1 VLGLE
6 HPDTL
11 ASMNKEECKDQDAAQ
26 GRQHLHQNGDSTAA
40 LTEHA
45 ALTKNFEQRMFEE
58 TRTAVNTMNKMEKE
72 WKKAKELW
80 HNQKDNLNSNQQE
93 RCSPRYVETSF
104 LGQELL
110 SSYQQHWGTSS
121 YIGCAGHSQDT
132 QQLQLQQHFQTQGY
146 HPSMVQG
153 HSCMPSSAPIPPGSV
168 HKQPQ
173 SKKTQAKTLKP
184 EKSETCQSEIL
195 KEHRHKA
202 ETFERLVGAF
212 SCGKTGELAEH
223 NLVKESG
230 FESEVQNFLNDDP
243 KFPCACLADF
253 KMLADHRKENP
264 GVCHSDTETA
274 GIVVIK
280 SSSPLDS
287 SLVPCKISCGIWQK
301 KDDAKLT
308 RHIKSEVI
316 VQIFGQKPED
326 ADSSVPEHAPSLEA
340 GEKPTIITAEFRC
353 FTGTNAEDAGD
364 LKLIDLNQ
372 ALALEGLTL
381 LQEAFKR
388 SNIELRGTPVDFSD
402 YCDIVRK
409 RLAARRSNVPKP
421 EIREKLLAGNTDSLC
436 FLIRDANEL
445 SDLNMVKE
453 SGFQSEVKKFLN
465 DPDLAWT
472 CLAGVRKPDYQ
483 KNESYGISG
492 SDCKI
497 LGVVAIKSS
506 DGTVAPLRISARIWL
521 RTKDLNVIRRIIAQ
535 IVLQV
540 FGANPMHR
548 NHDVRRNHHTMED
561 VFEKFP
567 IEAVVRC
574 FCDESHKEETDEEN
588 ERGLVIKLNQALPD
602 SLQKAF
608 ESFHFTLEGQEQDFS
623 EYADLVAKR
632 LKARPEVDKR
642 FKWKTIKD
650 FKGEWLP
657 GNLFKVT
664 LSEQLSYDLEK
675 TEGHRKELDGH
686 IVVLLPSRERDGGVV
701 EEATQVLVAPMDMRR
716 RAIYLVP
723 RKALH
728 PFGIAKDQETGSEKQ
743 LQTDNKLKELTT
755 YLRSQY
761 QYKVL
766 VRQEDKWR
774 RARLCLNMVGAECIV
789 QFVDADEKLSEPQPV
804 NANDLKLAK
813 ALPNI
818 AAKLGAGLE
827 AATLA
832 SSKPTGET
840 APHERSIGTSE
851 MLESDSEFADNLS
864 FLIKDAKEL
873 GDLDMVKE
881 SGFQSEVQ
889 KFFGPLEDPDFPWT
903 CLADV
908 SEPADGSNERKGSSD
923 NQTKTLG
930 VVAIKSSNGFG
941 TLLKISAGIWLR
953 REDRRVLRGII
964 PQIVLQVF
972 GKAPLQKNNDVRRNR
987 FTLPG
992 VGKTTQ
998 IEVHLCCFI
1007 KNEESQQIEKPQ
1019 PKVDQ
1024 IAIKKMLARDGLPL
1038 LKAALVSLNSML
1050 TGEEQDFLDYA
1061 DIVAHRLKVPFDKRS
1076 NEGAS
1081 LVDKRPKWQTIKDF
1095 EGRWLPGNLFKFRL
1109 PEHLSFD
1116 LEKTGG
1122 YQKDLDGCIVV
1133 LLPWNDCHGSLQLKE
1148 EEEALVAAVDSRR
1161 RAIYLVPRIA
1171 LHPVSIDGKQ
1181 LQPGTE
1187 KPKELTKYLEGKY
1200 QYKVLVRSGGTW
1212 ENPRKARLCLEVVG
1226 DEINEKCTVQF
1237 EDEGQQA
1244 KPEAVNVSDL
1254 RLAKDFKNVKSR
1266 GGISAQHDGGGTIV
1280 SSLATTATSR
1290 HGFHQGGF
1298 ARNTM
1303 QYST

>member
-1 VLGLE
+1 MLEVQHRVLGLE
-6 HPDTL
+6 HPDTI
-11 ASMNKEECKDQDAAQ
+11 ASMNKEEGKDRDAAQ
-26 GRQHLHQNGDSTAA
+26 GRQHLHQNVDSTAA

-45 ALTKNFEQRMFEE
+45 ALTKNFEQGMFEE
-58 TRTAVNTMNKMEKE
+58 TRTAVNTMNRMEKE

-80 HNQKDNLNSNQQE
+80 HNQRDNLNSNQQE
-93 RCSPRYVETSF
+93 RCSPRHVETSF

-121 YIGCAGHSQDT
+121 YMGWAGHSQDT

-173 SKKTQAKTLKP
+173 SKKTQAKMLKP
-184 EKSETCQSEIL
+184 EKSETSQSEML
-195 KEHRHKA
+195 KEHGHKS
-202 ETFERLVGAF
+202 ETFERLLGAF
-212 SCGKTGELAEH
+212 FFGKAGELGEH
-223 NLVKESG
+223 DLVKESG
-230 FESEVQNFLNDDP
+230 FESEVQNFLNDDS
-243 KFPCACLADF
+243 KFPSACLAGV
-253 KMLADHRKENP
+253 KVLTDHSKENLD
-264 GVCHSDTETA
+264 VSHSETETA

-280 SSSPLDS
+280 SDSPLDS
-287 SLVPCKISCGIWQK
+287 SLIPCRISCGIWQK

-326 ADSSVPEHAPSLEA
+326 VDSGVPAHAPSLEA
-340 GEKPTIITAEFRC
+340 GEKTTIITAEFRC
-353 FTGTNAEDAGD
+353 FTGTNAADAGD
-364 LKLIDLNQ
+364 LKLIELNQ

-409 RLAARRSNVPKP
+409 RLAARANTRSNVPKP

-436 FLIRDANEL
+436 FLIRDAKEL

-465 DPDLAWT
+465 DPDLTWT

-506 DGTVAPLRISARIWL
+506 DGTVTPLRISARIWL
-521 RTKDLNVIRRIIAQ
+521 RTKDLNVIRRIVAQ

-561 VFEKFP
+561 VYKETP

-623 EYADLVAKR
+623 NYADLVAKR

-664 LSEQLSYDLEK
+664 LSEQLSYDLKK
-675 TEGHRKELDGH
+675 TEGYRKELDGH
-686 IVVLLPSRERDGGVV
+686 IVVLLPPLECLRSLVK
-701 EEATQVLVAPMDMRR
+701 EAPQVLVAPLDSRR
-716 RAIYLVP
+716 RRIYVVP
-723 RKALH
+723 RINLQ
-728 PFGIAKDQETGSEKQ
+728 PVSDQDSGEQ
-743 LQTDNKLKELTT
+743 QQPDTDKLKDYLTDK
-755 YLRSQY
+755 YKF
-761 QYKVL
+761 KVL
-766 VRQEDKWR
+766 VRSGSTWCK
-774 RARLCLNMVGAECIV
+774 ARLCPGVAGRRDSCMV
-789 QFVDADEKLSEPQPV
+789 QFDDGQGSEPCPV
-804 NANDLKLAK
+804 NASDLRLAIGPGLK
-813 ALPNI
+813 SSNGE
-818 AAKLGAGLE
+818 LGEGRE

-840 APHERSIGTSE
+840 APHWIERSIGTSE
-851 MLESDSEFADNLS
+851 TDSESADQSLLAGNTDNLS
-864 FLIKDAKEL
+864 FLIKDASEL
-873 GDLDMVKE
+873 SDLDIVKE

-908 SEPADGSNERKGSSD
+908 SEPADESNERKGSSD

-930 VVAIKSSNGFG
+930 VVAIKSSNGVG

-953 REDRRVLRGII
+953 REDRRILRGII

-972 GKAPLQKNNDVRRNR
+972 GKAPLQKNSDVRRNR
-987 FTLPG
+987 FTLRG

-998 IEVHLCCFI
+998 IEAHLCCFI

-1061 DIVAHRLKVPFDKRS
+1061 DIVAHRLKVHVDKRS
-1076 NEGAS
+1076 NEAVS
-1081 LVDKRPKWQTIKDF
+1081 QVDKRPKWQTIHDF
-1095 EGRWLPGNLFKFRL
+1095 KGRWLPGNLFKFRRSDS
-1109 PEHLSFD
+1109 EHLFFD

-1122 YQKDLDGCIVV
+1122 SQKDLDGCIVV
-1133 LLPWNDCHGSLQLKE
+1133 LLPWNDCHGSLQLKG
-1148 EEEALVAAVDSRR
+1148 EEEALVAVVDSRR

-1171 LHPVSIDGKQ
+1171 LHPVSTDGKQ

-1187 KPKELTKYLEGKY
+1187 KPKELTKYLQGKY
-1200 QYKVLVRSGGTW
+1200 QYKVLVRSGDTW

-1226 DEINEKCTVQF
+1226 DEKCTVQF
-1237 EDEGQQA
+1237 EGEGQQA

-1254 RLAKDFKNVKSR
+1254 RLAKDLKNVKSR

-1280 SSLATTATSR
+1280 SSWATTDTD
-1290 HGFHQGGF
+1290 
-1298 ARNTM
+1298 
-1303 QYST
+1303 

>member
-1 VLGLE
+1 
-6 HPDTL
+6 
-11 ASMNKEECKDQDAAQ
+11 
-26 GRQHLHQNGDSTAA
+26 
-40 LTEHA
+40 
-45 ALTKNFEQRMFEE
+45 
-58 TRTAVNTMNKMEKE
+58 
-72 WKKAKELW
+72 
-80 HNQKDNLNSNQQE
+80 
-93 RCSPRYVETSF
+93 
-104 LGQELL
+104 
-110 SSYQQHWGTSS
+110 
-121 YIGCAGHSQDT
+121 
-132 QQLQLQQHFQTQGY
+132 
-146 HPSMVQG
+146 
-153 HSCMPSSAPIPPGSV
+153 MPSSAPFPPGSV
-168 HKQPQ
+168 PKQPQ
-173 SKKTQAKTLKP
+173 SKKTQNKKVPKP
-184 EKSETCQSEIL
+184 EKSQTSQSQMKDPERS
-195 KEHRHKA
+195 ENRGDNA

-212 SCGKTGELAEH
+212 SCGKTGELGEH
-223 NLVKESG
+223 ELVRDSG

-243 KFPCACLADF
+243 KFPCACLAGF

-264 GVCHSDTETA
+264 GVCHSDAETA

-280 SSSPLDS
+280 SNSPLDS

-353 FTGTNAEDAGD
+353 FTGTNDEDGGD
-364 LKLIDLNQ
+364 LKLIDLKE
-372 ALALEGLTL
+372 ALAMEGLTL

-388 SNIELRGTPVDFSD
+388 SNIELKGTPVDFSD

-436 FLIRDANEL
+436 FLIRDAKEL

-465 DPDLAWT
+465 DPDLTWT

-506 DGTVAPLRISARIWL
+506 DGTVTPLRISARIWL
-521 RTKDLNVIRRIIAQ
+521 RTKDLNVIRRIITQ

-574 FCDESHKEETDEEN
+574 FCDESHKEEKDEN
-588 ERGLVIKLNQALPD
+588 ERGLVIKLNQALPN
-602 SLQKAF
+602 SQQKAF
-608 ESFHFTLEGQEQDFS
+608 ESFHFTLEGQEKDFS
-623 EYADLVAKR
+623 KYADLVAKR

-657 GNLFKVT
+657 GNLLKVT

-675 TEGHRKELDGH
+675 TEGYRKELDGH
-686 IVVLLPSRERDGGVV
+686 IVVLLPPRERDGGVV
-701 EEATQVLVAPMDMRR
+701 EEATQVLVARMDMRR

-728 PFGIAKDQETGSEKQ
+728 PLGIAKHQEIGSEKQ
-743 LQTDNKLKELTT
+743 PQTDNELKELTT

-789 QFVDADEKLSEPQPV
+789 QFVDADEKLSEPQSV

-818 AAKLGAGLE
+818 AAKLGDGRE
-827 AATLA
+827 AASLA
-832 SSKPTGET
+832 SSEKTGQT
-840 APHERSIGTSE
+840 DLTQQAFKSISLSE
-851 MLESDSEFADNLS
+851 VLKDSEIAEIMKHFASGFADSASFLQGKAENLS
-864 FLIKDAKEL
+864 NH
-873 GDLDMVKE
+873 DMVKT
-881 SGFQSEVQ
+881 SGFQSEVHEFLKDDDYDP
-889 KFFGPLEDPDFPWT
+889 KFPCTF
-903 CLADV
+903 LAGV
-908 SEPADGSNERKGSSD
+908 TEPADQSNEAD
-923 NQTKTLG
+923 NQTKILG
-930 VVAIKSSNGFG
+930 VVAIKSADSSR
-941 TLLKISAGIWLR
+941 TPLRISAGIWLQK
-953 REDRRVLRGII
+953 EDRGVLRGII

-992 VGKTTQ
+992 VGKTTP
-998 IEVHLCCFI
+998 IEAHLCCFI
-1007 KNEESQQIEKPQ
+1007 KNEESQQIERPQ
-1019 PKVDQ
+1019 PEMDRIDLKN
-1024 IAIKKMLARDGLPL
+1024 ICGTDGSSL
-1038 LKAALVSLNSML
+1038 LRKALLSLNLTL

-1061 DIVAHRLKVPFDKRS
+1061 DVVARMKVHLVKQLH
-1076 NEGAS
+1076 EGAT
-1081 LVDKRPKWQTIKDF
+1081 KPAWITC
-1095 EGRWLPGNLFKFRL
+1095 
-1109 PEHLSFD
+1109 
-1116 LEKTGG
+1116 GG
-1122 YQKDLDGCIVV
+1122 GDWANC
-1133 LLPWNDCHGSLQLKE
+1133 
-1148 EEEALVAAVDSRR
+1148 VDS
-1161 RAIYLVPRIA
+1161 
-1171 LHPVSIDGKQ
+1171 
-1181 LQPGTE
+1181 
-1187 KPKELTKYLEGKY
+1187 
-1200 QYKVLVRSGGTW
+1200 SGESGA
-1212 ENPRKARLCLEVVG
+1212 E
-1226 DEINEKCTVQF
+1226 EI
-1237 EDEGQQA
+1237 
-1244 KPEAVNVSDL
+1244 P
-1254 RLAKDFKNVKSR
+1254 
-1266 GGISAQHDGGGTIV
+1266 
-1280 SSLATTATSR
+1280 
-1290 HGFHQGGF
+1290 
-1298 ARNTM
+1298 
-1303 QYST
+1303 